1 MQKFMIA
8 LFESSLSMS
17 VIALIYIAITPLLAK
32 KFSATGRYYAW
43 LVIIVGLIIP
53 FRFHPKVSAIYVDA
67 IIPTLKETANYSLLE
82 TVSSAPKTFA
92 AIPWYV
98 PVSGLWAAGVVVFL
112 VYHVIRNRRFQKMV
126 KRWSVEMTDQEVF
139 KIFQDLKSEFGVAQ
153 KATLKVCPGI
163 SSPMLLG
170 FFRPTILLPAYS
182 IPKDKLELI
191 LKHELIHLKR
201 KDLWYK
207 TLVFIAAALHW
218 FNPFVY
224 IVAREISIQCELSCD
239 EQVVKDAD
247 SPSRQNYV
255 AAIIG
260 MMKKQT
266 KEQTLFSTHFFGS
279 KQGIQNRVYSIMDAK
294 RKKWGISI
302 LIIAAMATLS
312 TGTVLK
318 LSSANSESISST
330 SASQVEERLKEDNLQ
345 NLLTDPISSA
355 NNLESDKDGN
365 HSELNVPM
373 NSTMPLLLEDKDDS
387 EPDTSTNDTT
397 PFLFKNDSEADMD

>member
-1 MQKFMIA
+1 M
-8 LFESSLSMS
+8 
-17 VIALIYIAITPLLAK
+17 
-32 KFSATGRYYAW
+32 
-43 LVIIVGLIIP
+43 IIP

-82 TVSSAPKTFA
+82 AVSSAPKTFA